1 MVTWTRERHFDEA
14 WYMTSSQVET
24 SSNSLITHQFLNN
37 SIMAGQGGGQLHHKF
52 LALPKLLE
60 KLLIKKFS
68 SKNAKF
74 KAEPPVKENV
84 GGKYT

>member
-37 SIMAGQGGGQLHHKF
+37 SIMAGQGGGSCTINFWLFQNCWKSF
-52 LALPKLLE
+52 L
-60 KLLIKKFS
+60 
-68 SKNAKF
+68 SKNFRQKMLNLRLNPQLR
-74 KAEPPVKENV
+74 KM
-84 GGKYT
+84 